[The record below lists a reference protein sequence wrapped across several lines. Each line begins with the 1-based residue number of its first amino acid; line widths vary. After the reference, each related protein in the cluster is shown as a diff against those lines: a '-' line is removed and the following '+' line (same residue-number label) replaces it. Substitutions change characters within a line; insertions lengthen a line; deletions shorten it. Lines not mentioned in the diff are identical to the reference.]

1 MRRHR
6 VRLLAMKQHLTR
18 HYATG
23 AGDENRTRMTSL
35 EGWGSTIELHPHVH
49 DVLRPE
55 GVRLRSWS
63 RGDRTRTCDLL
74 LPKQT
79 R

>member
-1 MRRHR
+1 MFDYHS
-6 VRLLAMKQHLTR
+6 APKFESDQGKCS
-18 HYATG
+18 G

-35 EGWGSTIELHPHVH
+35 EGWGSAIELHPHVH
-49 DVLRPE
+49 DELRPE